1 MVSQLSNRLLE
12 SEDMASSFVSEHITL
27 AQIIGFSIHAI
38 FTGAPN
44 GSFYISVSINGIDW
58 ILLPDSTQAVTEAGD
73 VLYNVN
79 DSKYLMARLHWSF
92 TSGTGTCDAYLSKK
106 EAI

>member
-12 SEDMASSFVSEHITL
+12 SESMASSFVSEHITL
-27 AQIIGFSIHAI
+27 AQRIGFSIHAI
-38 FTGAPN
+38 FTGAPV

-58 ILLPDSTQAVTEAGD
+58 ILLPDSTEAITEAGD
-73 VLYNVN
+73 LFYNVN
-79 DSKYLMARLHWSF
+79 DSKYLMARLHWSRS
-92 TSGTGTCDAYLSKK
+92 SGTGSCDAFISKK